1 MWIISL
7 FFPVGYLTP
16 DSSPILPDESSVFL
30 IGANLLQFAV
40 SRWLDGRYDHGLGK
54 NYFWMIWYPFFYWF
68 LNLITAVTALP
79 KVLFGTGSGAVG
91 KPRSGSSSGTQQ
103 TRKKRSWI
111 TYADHQ

>member
-1 MWIISL
+1 
-7 FFPVGYLTP
+7 
-16 DSSPILPDESSVFL
+16 VFL

-79 KVLFGTGSGAVG
+79 KVLFSTQKRARWVSPDRGVHQELNKQG
-91 KPRSGSSSGTQQ
+91 KG
-103 TRKKRSWI
+103 
-111 TYADHQ
+111 DHG